1 MSTTDTLFGVC
12 DSAPARPDVGVP
24 RPMLRDDSRRMA
36 VLESNTSVA
45 PAAARRVLLVA
56 LDFPPRRTSG
66 VYRPTRFVKYLPRHG
81 WQPTVLTIRPQT
93 GDVED
98 SSLLRLL
105 GENTR
110 IARTAYPN
118 LRMWEDRAFQLL
130 RGLRH
135 SPNGAVLPA
144 GAVAGVSADGASAG
158 HDRGS
163 LLRRAYRWLRH
174 YIYLPDEAISWVPF
188 AAAELV
194 RLHMERPFDVIY
206 TTSPPR
212 AIPLIGLL
220 AKRLLGARWVCEFR
234 DPWLLAPAARQ
245 LILEED
251 PPWLRRQVELRL
263 ERAILREA
271 DALVTVTEGYAG
283 ELIRERGALPDKLR
297 VISNGFD
304 EEDFSSHSETRSDYF
319 DRRQIHLCHFGSVYP
334 KFSGGF
340 FAGLRLL
347 LRNSPQWRKQL
358 RVHVIGFPDREVAEE
373 AAHPELA
380 GVVEMCGFLPH
391 ADALRAMN
399 SADGLLLF
407 YAERYIAQACIPGK
421 IYEFLRVGRP
431 VLAVTYSG
439 GLQKL
444 VEDSGAGRVLPPH
457 DAAGIERGLREFLER
472 ARNGEHGRVRTGFEE
487 QFRYDRLTGDLA
499 RVLNQ
504 VADDG
509 R

>member
-1 MSTTDTLFGVC
+1 MSATDTVVGVC
-12 DSAPARPDVGVP
+12 DSAPAPPDDRVP
-24 RPMLRDDSRRMA
+24 RPPLRDDSRSMDL
-36 VLESNTSVA
+36 LETNVAVA
-45 PAAARRVLLVA
+45 PVPARRVLLVA

-81 WQPTVLTIRPQT
+81 WQPTVLTIRPQA
-93 GDVED
+93 GDIED
-98 SSLLRLL
+98 ASLLRRL
-105 GENTR
+105 GEHTR

-118 LRMWEDRAFQLL
+118 LRMWEDRAFQFLG
-130 RGLRH
+130 GLGGT
-135 SPNGAVLPA
+135 PNGATPAA
-144 GAVAGVSADGASAG
+144 GASPVASANQESTG
-158 HDRGS
+158 RARGS
-163 LLRRAYRWLRH
+163 LLRRTYRWLRH
-174 YIYLPDEAISWVPF
+174 YVYLPDEAISWVPF
-188 AAAELV
+188 AAAEVV

-234 DPWLLAPAARQ
+234 DPWLLAPEARQ

-251 PPWLRRQVELRL
+251 PPWLRRQVEQRL

-271 DALVTVTEGYAG
+271 DALVTVTEGYAQ
-283 ELIRERGALPDKLR
+283 ELIRERGARPEKLQ

-304 EEDFSSHSETRSDYF
+304 EEDFAPRVEGQEGFF

-334 KFSGGF
+334 RFSGGF

-347 LRNSPQWRKQL
+347 LRNSPEWRGRL
-358 RVHVIGFPDREVAEE
+358 RVHIIGFPDREVAAE

-380 GVVEMCGFLPH
+380 GVVETRGFLPH
-391 ADALRAMN
+391 ADALRAMD
-399 SADGLLLF
+399 SSDGLLLF
-407 YAERYIAQACIPGK
+407 YADRYIAQACIPGK

-431 VLAVTYSG
+431 VLAVTYEG

-444 VEDSGAGRVLPPH
+444 VDGSGAGRVLPPH
-457 DAAGIERGLREFLER
+457 DAAGIERGLRMFLER
-472 ARNGEHGRVRTGFEE
+472 AARGVRERVLPGFEE
-487 QFRYDRLTGDLA
+487 QFRYDRLTGNLA
-499 RVLNQ
+499 QFLNQ